1 MSVQEMTQQISLVTN
16 PSGRTVAV
24 QIQIEVWEQIVALLQ
39 QTVPGQKSAA
49 EQNLGWEAF
58 LSLATDAQPG
68 ALVNPSL
75 QHDTYLYGQ
84 SA

>member
-1 MSVQEMTQQISLVTN
+1 MSVQEMTQQVSLVTN
-16 PSGRTVAV
+16 PSGHAIAV
-24 QIQIEVWEQIVALLQ
+24 QIQIEVWEEIVALLQ

-75 QHDTYLYGQ
+75 HHDTYLYGQ